1 MKEDKHKGYIYD
13 FIDMKLQRKI
23 NLVYQNKQISGY
35 LKFMVKVE
43 NGLGRITRDRMI
55 ELLYI

>member
-1 MKEDKHKGYIYD
+1 MQ
-13 FIDMKLQRKI
+13 LQRKI

-43 NGLGRITRDRMI
+43 SGLGRITRDRMI